1 MSKAGKPYQK
11 LLVWQRAHSFARSI
25 YVVLKSFPREEQFA
39 LTSQIRRAAV
49 SVPANIVEGYA
60 KQSKRDYCRFLLI
73 SQGSLSE
80 CEYYLEL
87 AKDLGYITEEVYLK
101 LDIERGEVGFLLGRL
116 IRSLK
121 DSS

>member
-1 MSKAGKPYQK
+1 M
-11 LLVWQRAHSFARSI
+11 
-25 YVVLKSFPREEQFA
+25 
-39 LTSQIRRAAV
+39 
-49 SVPANIVEGYA
+49 PANIVEGYA

-87 AKDLGYITEEVYLK
+87 ARDLCYITEEVYLK
-101 LDIERGEVGFLLGRL
+101 LDRERGEVGYLLGRL

-121 DSS
+121 DGS